1 MNLSRS
7 LFTAAAFATLGSLA
21 NAQLQVRSIDFE
33 SADPASPGTGIS
45 DLGFV
50 NYVTVFDPSGGYL
63 FGYGTFS
70 PNNTEG
76 ECALLVGGLGT
87 PSNGLSLQTNS
98 NYNNGGEHGNGNILE
113 SNTFFEQNISA
124 DSFGD
129 TWTLDFD
136 YLKANC
142 DANPAGTTT
151 AAFIKVLDP
160 ANGFATVYYD
170 PIDTTGADCVNWTS
184 ASMSIL
190 IDAAWGGHILQVGF
204 TNRCSNFDDSRR
216 VYDNIEWQGPPPPP
230 PTMNPYAQDFDGLDI
245 NDTNALINEGWLI
258 FANVFDPAG
267 GYLYGYGPFGA
278 PNENGP
284 GFSDLSDSQQAA
296 DQGSQSLVV
305 YSDYNNGDHGNGNYI
320 EASVYKEQA
329 IQTANLGQSAIFS
342 FDVKKSDFVNNGQ
355 GDAEMFAFIKVLD
368 SVGGSFGTLR
378 DRRISLTDNSIRNWD
393 NVTITMELDPSL
405 DGQLFQ
411 FGFGSYASNYD
422 DTGVCYDNI
431 DVSFVDIDEI
441 DPNAFAEIEEGTTLW
456 NPEFA
461 TDSGIG
467 FACGIGQSDV
477 WFIYFA
483 KSDSEIQVDTAGTD
497 FDTILQVFDAATAAL
512 IDCHDDVSYPSDT
525 TSALSFAGAAGN
537 PYWIHVSGWDSPG
550 VNFGDGILNIREGL
564 GSQICSAQANASGA
578 GAVLTAN
585 GSPAATD
592 NDLTLDVRDLP
603 ANQTGYFL
611 TSSDATF
618 LANPAGSAGD
628 LCIASLSIGRYA
640 SDVQTSDG
648 GGAVSFPVDLTAIPG
663 PTGSSTAMAGDTR
676 FFQYWS
682 RDTAGGNPTSNF
694 STAVS
699 LTFQ

>member
-1 MNLSRS
+1 
-7 LFTAAAFATLGSLA
+7 AAFATLGSLA
-21 NAQLQVRSIDFE
+21 SAQLQVRSIDFE

-63 FGYGTFS
+63 FGYGTFA
-70 PNNTEG
+70 PNNTEL
-76 ECALLVGGLGT
+76 ECALLVSGLGT
-87 PSNGLSLQTNS
+87 PSNGQSLQTNS

-160 ANGFATVYYD
+160 ASGFATVYYD

-184 ASMSIL
+184 ASTSIL

-422 DTGVCYDNI
+422 DTGVYYDNI

-441 DPNAFAEIEEGTTLW
+441 DYMTFAEIEEGTTLW

-461 TDSGIG
+461 TDSGVG
-467 FACGIGQSDV
+467 FACGIGGSDV
-477 WFIYFA
+477 WFVYFA
-483 KSDSEIQVDTAGTD
+483 ESNSEIQVDTAGTD
-497 FDTILQVFDAATAAL
+497 FDTVLQVFDAVTGTL
-512 IDCHDDVSYPSDT
+512 LNCHDDVNFPADP
-525 TSALSFAGAAGN
+525 TSALSFAGTAGN
-537 PYWIHVSGWDSPG
+537 PYAIHVSGWNVAG

-585 GSPAATD
+585 GSPAAAD
-592 NDLTLDVRDLP
+592 NNLTLDVRELP

-640 SDVQTSDG
+640 SDVQTSDS

-663 PTGSSTAMAGDTR
+663 PTGSSTAMAGETR